1 MNEKELAEL
10 LKSIYRLRF
19 KTVKQIAE
27 EADLHFTNLMDAM
40 ADRRP
45 IAADKFEG
53 LSHAL
58 GLKDGML
65 ISDLLHYWVVGLE
78 LDDLIFAVE
87 KLFINGCEVAGVWRE
102 GGKVFDIKRVFDK
115 QIFLIYDD
123 YCMVVVM
130 RKRIGV
136 HAPTAQPIGP
146 ELFGNAKWRGGGVGA
161 ENMLSLPLEMFKKL
175 ELGEIT
181 EVEPLRERLGSRSVL
196 GWTDVLDHI
205 KARFRDPKDAL
216 DAILKLTK

>member
-1 MNEKELAEL
+1 MSKEDFSEL

-40 ADRRP
+40 AGRRP

-53 LSHAL
+53 LSHTL

-65 ISDLLHYWVVGLE
+65 ISGQLHYWVVGLE

-87 KLFINGCEVAGVWRE
+87 KLFMNGCEVAGVWRE
-102 GGKVFDIKRVFDK
+102 GGKAFDIKRVFDK

-123 YCMVVVM
+123 YCMVVVI

-146 ELFGNAKWRGGGVGA
+146 ELFSNAKWRGGSVGA
-161 ENMLSLPLEMFKKL
+161 ENMLSLPVELFKQL
-175 ELGEIT
+175 ELGEINDSND
-181 EVEPLRERLGSRSVL
+181 LRARLGTKSVVS
-196 GWTDVLDHI
+196 WSDVLDHI
-205 KARFRDPKDAL
+205 KARWRDPKAAL
-216 DAILKLTK
+216 DAILNTN